1 LLRNNGNIFQKVAQ
15 TSQPLYS

>member
-1 LLRNNGNIFQKVAQ
+1 LLRNNGDIFQKVAQ